1 MSRGGDVTCTG
12 GAGAGPGSLRD
23 CEAGTHPLRVPRT
36 LDGSPWERR
45 APNEENRNTGKRTK
59 TPSGHG
65 EGEKIDGNSLPPFFR
80 ASGRTRNGS
89 SSFLP
94 EE

>member
-12 GAGAGPGSLRD
+12 GAGAGPGFLRD

-45 APNEENRNTGKRTK
+45 APNEESRNTVKRTK
-59 TPSGHG
+59 HLQGT
-65 EGEKIDGNSLPPFFR
+65 EK
-80 ASGRTRNGS
+80 GRK
-89 SSFLP
+89 
-94 EE
+94 

>member
-36 LDGSPWERR
+36 LDGSPG
-45 APNEENRNTGKRTK
+45 EE
-59 TPSGHG
+59 
-65 EGEKIDGNSLPPFFR
+65 
-80 ASGRTRNGS
+80 GS
-89 SSFLP
+89 K
-94 EE
+94 